1 MIELSELNGIISDF
15 VQVGYMTAVQAYEP
29 PQDNVRLT
37 EIKKWLKMMNIDYK
51 RFNAMVDKGLIKS
64 KRIGMARNSPL
75 YYSKKEI
82 KTALATANLSKL
94 ITNKELSNGKD

>member
-1 MIELSELNGIISDF
+1 MIELNEISNIISDF
-15 VQVGYMTAVQAYEP
+15 VQVGYMTAVKAYEP
-29 PQDNVRLT
+29 PQDMIRLAET
-37 EIKKWLKMMNIDYK
+37 KKWLKMMCIDIK
-51 RFNAMVDKGLIKS
+51 RFKALVDVGVIKS
-64 KRIGMARNSPL
+64 KRIGKAKNSPL